1 MAKADVDSAIQEAE
15 LQVMRAWLA
24 QDRGALKSLLHR
36 DFTCMMGTLPPE
48 VLDRPSF
55 IEAAHKGLV
64 LRAFSLRTMLVRPY
78 KQLVWCS
85 TGGEL
90 EIEVGRTTWRGE
102 FLITDLWQRGMF
114 GRGWKLAERSLAR
127 IEADNRLADAV
138 RRLQMWTR

>member
-1 MAKADVDSAIQEAE
+1 MAKADVDSEIQEAE

-36 DFTCMMGTLPPE
+36 DFTLMMGTLPPE

-64 LRAFSLRTMLVRPY
+64 LRAFMLRAMLVRPY
-78 KQLVWCS
+78 KQMVWCS

-90 EIEVGRTTWRGE
+90 EIEIGRTTWRGE
-102 FLITDLWQRGMF
+102 FLITDLWQRGLF

-127 IEADNRLADAV
+127 IEPDDRLADAV